1 MSHGLSLV
9 RRGFVGLATAL
20 LLLPGS
26 VGTLQAQ
33 TPGMPSSIPSSSTAI
48 LEGRVAS
55 SDDGRPLPGAMA
67 TLQELGIR
75 TLAGANGSFRFEG
88 IAPGRYTLSVVFLGH
103 RTSEQ
108 EVVLTAGETT
118 LLDLVLVSS
127 PLALD
132 GVVVTAL
139 GVEREQRSIG
149 YSVQTVG
156 AEQLEEVIA
165 PNFTN
170 MLSGKVAGVSITSGS
185 SGANSTS
192 RIVIRGERSLAGD
205 SQPLFVVD
213 GVPLRSGTDRRN
225 EGGGNFAVDFGNG
238 AADLNPADIESVT
251 VLKGPNAAAL
261 YGSRAANGVILI
273 ETKRGRQ
280 RTGLGFTA
288 TTSVMNES
296 VLRLPRYQ
304 TEYGAGLGP
313 GNPITLP
320 TGVILHLHGWGP
332 RIADGASFPQLS
344 SPTAEGRRGGDFF
357 GPGGEVNLGL
367 RGAVTPEP
375 LRGFDNAR
383 NFFETG
389 RTISNSLA
397 VSGANDLGSFRFSFT
412 DFRNRDI
419 VPNTGLDRRTVTL
432 NSRAALSDRVTVR
445 ANATYVN
452 TDSPNRIIAT
462 YGSETPMYY
471 FGWVSP
477 DLDVRSLRNYWAAD
491 RDGWQQFT
499 PINGIDNPYFMM
511 EANRNSLDRDRLLGT
526 LGTDVRLW
534 GGLEAS
540 LQASVENVSELL
552 TYERAFSQRA
562 RPRGQ
567 YREDLVRAREVNA
580 SAELRWG
587 STLGEAFRLD
597 LLTGTNLLR
606 QSNRFNRV
614 RADQLVIPNLYNFS
628 NAAVPIITNNN
639 RSERELRSVFG
650 RAQLGWRN
658 LAFLELT
665 GRNDWSSALPANN
678 LSYFYP
684 SASLSVVASE
694 LLDLP
699 DDGILTYA
707 QLRLSAAQVGSD
719 TGPYRLRNTFSF
731 GQPFGTN
738 PQATQSG
745 TLNNPEL
752 KPEIV
757 TSYEF
762 GADVGL
768 FGGRVNLDWAVY
780 SATSRNQI
788 LAVNVSQAS
797 GYNARV
803 VNAGVIDSHGWE
815 ARADIAVVE
824 RPAFGWSL
832 GLSAARDRSYVATLP
847 EGVESYT
854 VEGIPAATSSAPAVI
869 VRESERMGTLY
880 GRGVLRHEG
889 QVIWRNGRAVPDNT
903 LRPIGN
909 YNPDWTA
916 AVSSDLRLGAL
927 SIRPLFDIR
936 VGGEF
941 VSFSRAILTQHG
953 LLEDTL
959 EGREDGIIGKGVKE
973 VLDANGNVIDYVPND
988 VRVNAFT
995 YYNTLFDRAN
1005 TEMMVYD
1012 AGFVKLRELAVSYR
1026 IPERWLGTTGLRNAR
1041 VSLVGRDLFLWTDNP
1056 HFDPEVLAF
1065 RNKILPGFEDFSL
1078 PSTRSV
1084 GLYLSVDF

>member
-1 MSHGLSLV
+1 MPSCFQLV
-9 RRGFVGLATAL
+9 WCGCFRLAPLFL
-20 LLLPGS
+20 LLFSSLGA
-26 VGTLQAQ
+26 LNAQ
-33 TPGMPSSIPSSSTAI
+33 TPSSTAI
-48 LEGRVAS
+48 LEGRIS
-55 SDDGRPLPGAMA
+55 SAEDGRALSGAMA
-67 TLQELGIR
+67 TLQETGSR
-75 TLAGANGSFRFEG
+75 TLTGTDGRYRFEG
-88 IAPGRYTLSVVFLGH
+88 LQPGSYTLSVSFFGY
-103 RTSEQ
+103 RTVEQ
-108 EVVLTAGETT
+108 EVALSAGETVQ
-118 LLDLVLVSS
+118 LDLELAMS

-139 GVEREQRSIG
+139 GIEREQRSIG
-149 YSVQTVG
+149 YSLQRVG
-156 AEQLEEVIA
+156 AENLEETVA

-170 MLSGKVAGVSITSGS
+170 MLAGKVAGLSVTSGS
-185 SGANSTS
+185 SGANSTA
-192 RIVIRGERSLAGD
+192 RVVIRGERSLAGD
-205 SQPLFVVD
+205 SQPLFIVD
-213 GVPLRSGTDRRN
+213 GVPLRSGTDRRG

-288 TTSVMNES
+288 TTSVTNES

-304 TEYGAGLGP
+304 TEYGAALAP
-313 GNPITLP
+313 GNPVTLP
-320 TGVILHLHGWGP
+320 TGVILHLMGWGP
-332 RIADGASFPQLS
+332 RIADGPSFPQLT
-344 SPTAEGRRGGDFF
+344 SPTDGGRRGGDIF

-367 RGAVTPEP
+367 RGGVTPEP
-375 LRGFDNAR
+375 LRGFNNAR

-389 RTISNSLA
+389 RTISNSVA

-419 VPNTGLDRRTVTL
+419 VPNTGLDRRTVSF
-432 NSRAALSDRVTVR
+432 NSRAALSERVAVR

-452 TDSPNRIIAT
+452 TDSPNRVIAT

-477 DLDVRSLRNYWAAD
+477 DLDIRELRNYWAAD
-491 RDGWQQFT
+491 REGWAQFT
-499 PINGIDNPYFMM
+499 PITGIDNPYFMLY
-511 EANRNSLDRDRLLGT
+511 ENRNSLDRDRLLGS
-526 LGTDVRLW
+526 LGTDVRLG

-540 LQASVENVSELL
+540 VQASVENVSELL
-552 TYERAFSQRA
+552 TFQRAFSQRA

-567 YREDLVRAREVNA
+567 YREDLIRAREVNA
-580 SAELRWG
+580 SAELRW
-587 STLGEAFRLD
+587 SHPLSRELDLD
-597 LLTGTNLLR
+597 LLAGGNVLR
-606 QSNRFNRV
+606 QSNQFNRV
-614 RADQLVIPNLYNFS
+614 RADELVIPNLYNFS
-628 NAAVPIITNNN
+628 NAAVPIISNNS
-639 RSERELRSVFG
+639 RSEREVRSLFG
-650 RAQLGWRN
+650 RAQFGWRN

-665 GRNDWSSALPANN
+665 GRNDWSSALPADN

-699 DDGILTYA
+699 EDGPLTYA
-707 QLRLSAAQVGSD
+707 QLRVSAAQVGTD

-731 GQPFGTN
+731 GQPFGSN

-768 FGGRVNLDWAVY
+768 FGGRVNLDGTVY
-780 SATSRNQI
+780 TSTSRNQI
-788 LAVNVSQAS
+788 LGVDVSRAS
-797 GYNARV
+797 GYASRV
-803 VNAGVIDSHGWE
+803 VNAGAIESRGWE
-815 ARADIAVVE
+815 ILADLAMVD
-824 RPAFGWSL
+824 RPQFGWTL
-832 GLSAARDRSYVATLP
+832 GLSAARDRSVVASLP
-847 EGVESYT
+847 EGVERYT
-854 VEGIPAATSSAPAVI
+854 IQGIPAATSSAPALI
-869 VRESERMGTLY
+869 VEEGTRMGTLY

-889 QVIWRNGRAVPDNT
+889 QVVWRNGRAVPDNT

-916 AVSSDLRLGAL
+916 GISSDFRIGAL
-927 SIRPLFDIR
+927 SVRPLFDIR

-959 EGREDGIIGKGVKE
+959 EGREEGIIGQGVKE
-973 VLDANGNVIDYVPND
+973 VLDAGGNVIDYVPND
-988 VRVNAFT
+988 VRVDAFT
-995 YYNTLFDRAN
+995 YYNTLYDRAN

-1026 IPERWLGTTGLRNAR
+1026 IPQRWLGATGLTNAR
-1041 VSLVGRDLFLWTDNP
+1041 LSLVGRDLFLWTDNP

-1084 GLYLSVDF
+1084 GLYLSIDF

>member
-1 MSHGLSLV
+1 MPSGC
-9 RRGFVGLATAL
+9 RL
-20 LLLPGS
+20 LLRAASCGVALFLLLVLGS
-26 VGTLQAQ
+26 AQ
-33 TPGMPSSIPSSSTAI
+33 LLEAQVPAGAPSGPTAT
-48 LEGRVAS
+48 LEGRITSAE
-55 SDDGRPLPGAMA
+55 DGRALTGAVATLEEPGARA
-67 TLQELGIR
+67 
-75 TLAGANGSFRFEG
+75 LAGADGRFRLEG
-88 IAPGRYTLSVVFLGH
+88 ITPGRYTLTVAFLGH

-108 EVVLTAGETT
+108 EVVVTAGEVTRV
-118 LLDLVLVSS
+118 DVVLESS
-127 PLALD
+127 PLTLD

-149 YSVQTVG
+149 YSVQTVRS
-156 AEQLEEVIA
+156 EQLEEVIA

-170 MLSGKVAGVSITSGS
+170 MLAGKVAGVAITSGS

-192 RIVIRGERSLAGD
+192 RVVIRGERSLAGD

-213 GVPLRSGTDRRN
+213 GVPLRSGTDRRT

-238 AADLNPADIESVT
+238 AADLNPAHIESVT

-304 TEYGAGLGP
+304 TEYGAALAP
-313 GNPITLP
+313 GNPAGLP
-320 TGVILHLHGWGP
+320 TGTILHLHGWGP
-332 RIADGASFPQLS
+332 RIADGANFPQLT
-344 SPTAEGRRGGDFF
+344 SPTEGGRRGGDIY

-367 RGAVTPEP
+367 RGAVTPQP
-375 LRGFDNAR
+375 LQGFDNAR

-397 VSGANDLGSFRFSFT
+397 VSGASDAGSFRFSFT
-412 DFRNRDI
+412 ELRNRDI
-419 VPNTGLDRRTVTL
+419 VPNTGLDRRTVSL

-477 DLDVRSLRNYWAAD
+477 DLDIRQMREYWAAD
-491 RDGWQQFT
+491 RDGWEQFT
-499 PINGIDNPYFMM
+499 PIAGIDNPYFMM
-511 EANRNSLDRDRLLGT
+511 YENRNSLDRDRLLGS
-526 LGTDVRLW
+526 LGTDILLGR
-534 GGLEAS
+534 GLQAS

-552 TYERAFSQRA
+552 TFQRAFSQRA

-567 YREDLVRAREVNA
+567 YREDMIRAREVNA
-580 SAELRWG
+580 SAELTWRQTV
-587 STLGEAFRLD
+587 SEDLTLE
-597 LLTGTNLLR
+597 LLGGGNLLR

-614 RADQLVIPNLYNFS
+614 RADELVIPNLYNFS
-628 NAAVPIITNNN
+628 NAAVPIVTNNN
-639 RSERELRSVFG
+639 RSERELRSLFA

-658 LAFLELT
+658 LAFLEVT
-665 GRNDWSSALPANN
+665 GRNDWSSALPENN

-684 SASLSVVASE
+684 SASFSLVASE

-699 DDGILTYA
+699 EDGFLAYA

-731 GQPFGTN
+731 GQPFGSN
-738 PQATQSG
+738 PQATQSN

-752 KPEIV
+752 RPEIV
-757 TSYEF
+757 TSYEL

-768 FGGRVNLDWAVY
+768 FGGRVNLDWTVY

-797 GYNARV
+797 GYGSRV
-803 VNAGVIDSHGWE
+803 VNAGAIDSHGWE
-815 ARADIAVVE
+815 VLADVAVVD
-824 RPAFGWSL
+824 RPTFGWSL
-832 GLSAARDRSYVATLP
+832 GISAARDRSYVASLP

-854 VEGIPAATSSAPAVI
+854 VEGIPAATSSAPAI
-869 VRESERMGTLY
+869 LVREGERMGTMY

-889 QVIWRNGRAVPDNT
+889 QVVWRNGRAVPDNT

-909 YNPDWTA
+909 YNPDWSA
-916 AVSSDLRLGAL
+916 GFSSDFRVGSL
-927 SIRPLFDIR
+927 SIRPLFDLR

-959 EGREDGIIGKGVKE
+959 VGREDGLIGEGVKE
-973 VLDANGNVIDYVPND
+973 VLDADGNVIDYVPND
-988 VRVNAFT
+988 VRIDAFN

-1012 AGFVKLRELAVSYR
+1012 AGFLKLRELAVSYR
-1026 IPERWLGTTGLRNAR
+1026 LPQRWLGATGLANAR

-1065 RNKILPGFEDFSL
+1065 RNKVLPGFEDFSL